1 MVIGIRF
8 ALAFVG
14 GLFLW
19 FFLGKAFEGSPDK
32 DTIQLLGVAAYGFA
46 MAALIIGE
54 EFVTAVRTR

>member
-8 ALAFVG
+8 VLALVG

-19 FFLGKAFEGSPDK
+19 FFLTADSGMNFKNEIA
-32 DTIQLLGVAAYGFA
+32 LLGVAAYGFA